1 MRYTEP
7 EIAEALLNGTT
18 SGAILYFG
26 VASDTPVEY
35 WEDEQDDAFSA
46 MYDEA
51 VAEGYAGSED
61 EYQADILERSGI
73 STGLTVKGEVLRA
86 MRKAKAEGTK
96 RVWYGHVEHAEPVD
110 IDEAITDIEQMDP
123 DVMGDGTWGRVAR
136 RGYVT
141 LCDALR
147 QSTTSPAM
155 RGVWWWKAVYQ

>member
-1 MRYTEP
+1 MRYTET

-18 SGAILYFG
+18 SGAILHYA

-61 EYQADILERSGI
+61 EYQADRLERSGI
-73 STGLTVKGEVLRA
+73 STGLTVKGGVLRA
-86 MRKAKAEGTK
+86 MRRAKAEGTK

-123 DVMGDGTWGRVAR
+123 DVMGEGTWGEWPE
-136 RGYVT
+136 
-141 LCDALR
+141 DAL
-147 QSTTSPAM
+147 
-155 RGVWWWKAVYQ
+155 